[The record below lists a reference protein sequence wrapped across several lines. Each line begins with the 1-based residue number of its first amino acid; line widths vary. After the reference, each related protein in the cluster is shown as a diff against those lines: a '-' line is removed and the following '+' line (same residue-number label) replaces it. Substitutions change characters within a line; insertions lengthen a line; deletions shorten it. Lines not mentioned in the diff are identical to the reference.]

1 MTSSL
6 HRLRFPNVSL
16 SRKLTDLGVQQLVN
30 MHQAERHQCADHL
43 DLRVHLELLAPLEKD
58 FPNQFEVI
66 AGLGVVYYL
75 RGDLARTVD
84 YLERAIAIR
93 PPNDALLNSLAD
105 SYEQLGDS
113 EKARQYFERSLELN
127 PDQPGIRERLTG
139 LNN

>member
-1 MTSSL
+1 ML
-6 HRLRFPNVSL
+6 
-16 SRKLTDLGVQQLVN
+16 VQTGED
-30 MHQAERHQCADHL
+30 ARA
-43 DLRVHLELLAPLEKD
+43 LELLAPLEKD

-105 SYEQLGDS
+105 SYEQLGNS